1 MRSTPAA
8 RPAGTR
14 ARPAGTR
21 ARPAGT
27 RAPAR
32 ITALLCENSAYKA
45 YLDIAEEPEFEGV
58 DVVRLPCSGKAETG
72 LVLRMLEAGSRGVLV
87 VGCPK
92 ENCEY
97 VRGSDRAGRRV
108 SAARAALADAGVSP
122 ERVRM
127 EYVSSVESHRLLAVL
142 RDFAASLEDEEATS

>member
-1 MRSTPAA
+1 MSAKSGTAVRAA
-8 RPAGTR
+8 KA
-14 ARPAGTR
+14 
-21 ARPAGT
+21 
-27 RAPAR
+27 AR

-45 YLDIAEEPEFEGV
+45 YLDVADSPEFAGV

-97 VRGSDRAGRRV
+97 VRGSDRAERRV
-108 SAARAALADAGVSP
+108 AAARAALAEAGVKAD
-122 ERVRM
+122 RVRM
-127 EYVSSVESHRLLAVL
+127 EFVSSVESHRLLAVV
-142 RDFAASLEDEEATS
+142 RDFAASLDKEATA

>member
-1 MRSTPAA
+1 MSGRTAATGAA
-8 RPAGTR
+8 R
-14 ARPAGTR
+14 
-21 ARPAGT
+21 
-27 RAPAR
+27 AR
-32 ITALLCENSAYKA
+32 ITALLCENSAWKA
-45 YLDIAEEPEFEGV
+45 YLDAADAPEFAGV

-97 VRGSDRAGRRV
+97 VRGSDRADRRV
-108 SAARAALADAGVSP
+108 AAARAALADAGVRP

-127 EYVSSVESHRLLAVL
+127 EFVSSVESHRLLAVV
-142 RDFAASLEDEEATS
+142 RDFAASLDKEAKA

>member
-1 MRSTPAA
+1 MSGRTATTGAA
-8 RPAGTR
+8 R
-14 ARPAGTR
+14 
-21 ARPAGT
+21 
-27 RAPAR
+27 AR

-45 YLDIAEEPEFEGV
+45 YLDTAGAPEFADV
-58 DVVRLPCSGKAETG
+58 DVMRLPCSGKAETG

-97 VRGSDRAGRRV
+97 VRGSDRADRRV
-108 SAARAALADAGVSP
+108 AAAREALAEAGVRP

-127 EYVSSVESHRLLAVL
+127 EFVSSVESHRLLAVV
-142 RDFAASLEDEEATS
+142 RDFTASLDKEAKA

>member
-1 MRSTPAA
+1 MSHRVTATT
-8 RPAGTR
+8 GDTH
-14 ARPAGTR
+14 
-21 ARPAGT
+21 
-27 RAPAR
+27 AR
-32 ITALLCENSAYKA
+32 ITALLCEHSAWKA
-45 YLDIAEEPEFEGV
+45 YLDAADAPEFAGV

-97 VRGSDRAGRRV
+97 VRGSDRADRRV
-108 SAARAALADAGVSP
+108 AAARAALADAGVRP

-127 EYVSSVESHRLLAVL
+127 EFVSSVESHRLLAVV
-142 RDFAASLEDEEATS
+142 RDFAASLDKEATT

>member
-1 MRSTPAA
+1 VSAKSR
-8 RPAGTR
+8 G
-14 ARPAGTR
+14 
-21 ARPAGT
+21 
-27 RAPAR
+27 R

-45 YLDIAEEPEFEGV
+45 YLDAADASEFAGV
-58 DVVRLPCSGKAETG
+58 DVVRLPCSGKTETG

-97 VRGSDRAGRRV
+97 VRGSHRAERRV
-108 SAARAALADAGVSP
+108 AAARSALADAGVRA

-127 EYVSSVESHRLLAVL
+127 EFISSVESHRLRAVV
-142 RDFAASLEDEEATS
+142 RDFVASLDKETKA